1 MSMAINRPA
10 GEVYEYIV
18 QPANLP
24 EWAAGLSAGI
34 AHVEG
39 QWVADSP
46 MGRVVVAF
54 AERNGFGV
62 CDHDV
67 TLPSG
72 EVVSNPMRV
81 ITDGTGCE
89 VVFSV
94 RQRAGMSEADLARDA
109 AAVAADLAKLKEK
122 MERPGRRDVET

>member
-1 MSMAINRPA
+1 MRHVSTTINRSA
-10 GEVYEYIV
+10 GDVYDYVV
-18 QPANLP
+18 QPENLP
-24 EWAAGLSAGI
+24 RWAGGLSSGI
-34 AHVEG
+34 ARIGG

-46 MGRVVVAF
+46 MGQVIVAF

-72 EVVSNPMRV
+72 EVANNPMRV
-81 ITDGTGCE
+81 IADGAGCE

-94 RQRAGMSEADLARDA
+94 RQRAGMSETDLDRDA
-109 AAVAADLAKLKEK
+109 AAVAADLASLKDLL
-122 MERPGRRDVET
+122 ER